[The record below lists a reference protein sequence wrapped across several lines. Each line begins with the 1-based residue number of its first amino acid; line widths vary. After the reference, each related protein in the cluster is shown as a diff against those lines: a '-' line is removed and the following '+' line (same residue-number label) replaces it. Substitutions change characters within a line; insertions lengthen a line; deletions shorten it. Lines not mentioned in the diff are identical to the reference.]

1 MDAEIWNR
9 RYQKEEFVYGKRPN
23 DYLKEQLDGL
33 PVGKILLPGE
43 GEGRNALYAA
53 LKGWQVEAFD
63 QSESGKQKA
72 VKLALENKVK
82 INYKVA
88 DVRSYPYLPE
98 YYEAVAVVFLHLPSA
113 LRKDFHQQLASSLKP
128 GGTLIM
134 EVFHKQQILRSSG
147 GPKDADMLYTEEEL
161 LADFNTLQIITLSH
175 TLAEL
180 NEGPLH
186 KGTAEVIRL
195 LAKKI

>member
-9 RYQKEEFVYGKRPN
+9 RYQNEEFVYGTRPN
-23 DYLKEQLDGL
+23 AYLQEQLKNMSA
-33 PVGKILLPGE
+33 GKILLPGE
-43 GEGRNALYAA
+43 GEGRNALFAA
-53 LKGWQVEAFD
+53 LKGWQVDAFD

-72 VKLALENKVK
+72 DKLALENKVE
-82 INYKVA
+82 INYKVS
-88 DVRSYPYLPE
+88 DVRTYPYLPE
-98 YYEAVAVVFLHLPSA
+98 IYDAVAVVFLHLPSS
-113 LRKDFHQQLASSLKP
+113 LRKDFHQQLVSCLKP

-134 EVFHKQQILRSSG
+134 EVFHKQQIHRSSG

-161 LADFNTLQIITLSH
+161 LTDFNTLQIITLDH
-175 TLAEL
+175 TLTEL

-195 LAKKI
+195 LAKKL